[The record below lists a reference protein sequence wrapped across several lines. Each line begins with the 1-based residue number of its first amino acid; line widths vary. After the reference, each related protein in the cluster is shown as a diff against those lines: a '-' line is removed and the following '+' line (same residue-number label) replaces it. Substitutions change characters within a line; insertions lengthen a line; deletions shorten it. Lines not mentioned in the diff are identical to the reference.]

1 MWTHC
6 IPDLGILNLPF
17 ASAHDETR
25 KCIFAAF
32 RMPIVDARIRRDRS
46 TWSIYYSLF
55 QYRRCDRQSVDV
67 KSQFSRF
74 ILSKGIFVHYLHYLT
89 QKRIKNVIPQTTP
102 LRTRTILRSLDKRS
116 ILSLGASSSSFPFFV
131 VAFLFSRRARLDGL
145 LCFFFLYLSQR
156 GGTFLFWWFPS
167 QERARW
173 CRAQRVLLRILSI
186 PDEDHDAAMRFFVVS
201 LWHQKP
207 SSKRRTNA
215 RVKEK

>member
-1 MWTHC
+1 MWTE
-6 IPDLGILNLPF
+6 GILNLPF

-25 KCIFAAF
+25 ECIFAAF

-67 KSQFSRF
+67 KSQCSRF
-74 ILSKGIFVHYLHYLT
+74 ILSKGIFVHFLHYLT

-131 VAFLFSRRARLDGL
+131 VAFLFSRRA
-145 LCFFFLYLSQR
+145 LSLMVCCASSFYISLK
-156 GGTFLFWWFPS
+156 GEELFYS
-167 QERARW
+167 DDYSRAKSAR
-173 CRAQRVLLRILSI
+173 
-186 PDEDHDAAMRFFVVS
+186 DDAARSASFF
-201 LWHQKP
+201 
-207 SSKRRTNA
+207 
-215 RVKEK
+215 EC